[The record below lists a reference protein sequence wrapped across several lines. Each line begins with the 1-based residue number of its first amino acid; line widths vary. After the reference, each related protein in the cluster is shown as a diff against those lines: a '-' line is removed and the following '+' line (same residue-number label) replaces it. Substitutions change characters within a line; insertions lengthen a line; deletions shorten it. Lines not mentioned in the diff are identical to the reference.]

1 MDYKKLKEK
10 IILSHGQIKKFF
22 EKEGDS
28 IDFSEGGFYQALKN
42 DSLKVCTLE
51 EISKRIKV
59 PMTYWWSNDESGKVG
74 DFNQQYGNKL
84 IDSLEKNIRVY
95 EKTIEEK
102 DHIIKALEEDKRKL
116 LIRIDDIRKKEGF
129 SKASG
134 CA

>member
-28 IDFSEGGFYQALKN
+28 IEFSEGGFYQALKN

-59 PMTYWWSNDESGKVG
+59 PMTYWWSNDLSGKVG